1 MPIPAPPV
9 RGIPLSFK
17 PVLIA
22 LCLASAGTASL
33 AASRALLADGNL
45 IEFTVKEMGVPVP
58 GRFKR
63 LEASIDIDAAQPEK
77 SSALIRI
84 DIGSLI
90 TGNDEA
96 DAIATGPD
104 WLDKGHAPFA
114 VFKSA
119 AIRSLG
125 PGRYQARGTLSIRNK
140 ERPIEIQFSSAD
152 QPDGKTLIS
161 SDFTLTRTEYG
172 IGGGVWNQPGV
183 VAEAIPVKV
192 RLILAPSTAR

>member
-1 MPIPAPPV
+1 LAFRV
-9 RGIPLSFK
+9 ALIPLCMAF
-17 PVLIA
+17 
-22 LCLASAGTASL
+22 LATASH
-33 AASRALLADGNL
+33 AASRSLLPDGNL

-58 GRFKR
+58 GRFQK
-63 LEASIDIDAAQPEK
+63 LEASIDIDSAAPEK
-77 SSALIRI
+77 SSAVIRI
-84 DIGSLI
+84 DIGSLT
-90 TGNDEA
+90 TGNEEA

-119 AIRSLG
+119 TIRAVG
-125 PGRYQARGTLSIRNK
+125 PGRYQAKGTLNIRNK

-152 QPDGKTLIS
+152 QADGKTLIS
-161 SDFTLTRTEYG
+161 SDFTLTRTEFG

-192 RLILAPSTAR
+192 RLVLAPAKAR